1 MNVPDLGAAGDLPC
15 VAGDRPSRQDYS
27 SSYLPEEVM
36 NLDYWFLFV
45 LFCFSDGSL
54 TKTRLSLNSLCN

>member
-27 SSYLPEEVM
+27 SSYLPEEAM

-45 LFCFSDGSL
+45 LFFRWESHKDQAVFEL
-54 TKTRLSLNSLCN
+54 LM